1 MQDGLDSWDYCHT
14 VSSNNITNVVDQI
27 GISLLSLISHIIFF
41 LTLNYWHVLS
51 ALDHKIYLN
60 YFIEQIFVSF
70 CYSAR
75 TREGVQLAFEELVEK
90 VNVDLKIL
98 KTCNAM

>member
-1 MQDGLDSWDYCHT
+1 M
-14 VSSNNITNVVDQI
+14 SSNNITNVVDQI
-27 GISLLSLISHIIFF
+27 GISLLSLISHIFF
-41 LTLNYWHVLS
+41 LTLICQHLTISFTY
-51 ALDHKIYLN
+51 Y
-60 YFIEQIFVSF
+60 YFIDQMFVSF